1 MPKNR
6 KPGVK
11 SFPVR
16 VDYDTDLREAI
27 AQAQFDYADPEIVPT
42 NFVSYQGGQAEI
54 ETTLFRVEMEMTTN
68 GIRESL
74 RRLGLRPAYLKEA
87 VASIKTYPSTKNYVS
102 IAVIG
107 SKWVSRNKHQVA
119 HIRLSGKE
127 KRIHLSNTETTWPA
141 GWYVIAVKR

>member
-1 MPKNR
+1 MPKIR
-6 KPGVK
+6 VPGVK

-16 VDYDTDLREAI
+16 VDYDNDLREAI
-27 AQAQFDYADPEIVPT
+27 TQAQFDYADPDIVAT
-42 NFVSYQGGQAEI
+42 NFVSLQRGQADI
-54 ETTLFRVEMEMTTN
+54 EATLYRVEVEMTTN

-107 SKWVSRNKHQVA
+107 SKWVSRNQHQVA
-119 HIRLSGKE
+119 HIRLSGTE

-141 GWYVIAVKR
+141 GWYIVAVKR